1 MSNGSPPARRRSPT
15 GFSPSG
21 PTEQRPARRP
31 TGAAAPRPPVPA
43 RPGTRLACTAGPK
56 AGEDFALD
64 EGEYVIGRS
73 TDNAICIPDTS
84 VSRRHVMVRKEGN
97 IWYVRD
103 LGSGNG
109 TLVNGEPI
117 SDETVLSHGDVL
129 TLGDTELTFQDTSN
143 ATMMMAIPPPS
154 APARP
159 GSRGEG
165 RPSLEAPRR
174 PGARPEGRVRSSRA
188 SAAMAPPDPAAR
200 KRRIRMLLLFTVL
213 FAGVVGVLVVVK
225 QQRDQEAAI
234 AAAKVREARQRREQL
249 DGLFQDAKKLVRE
262 NKWTDAQ
269 AKLQELEAQEPDYP
283 QLAEY
288 KASVEKEIPNQ
299 QALDETRAA
308 LDKGELTV
316 AAGALAKVT
325 QDTQL
330 FEQLRTVQQQLEK
343 RVDDRARE
351 AQTLL
356 RSQKLD
362 EAKVIIDDL
371 LAVMPE
377 HRDAKLLRDEI
388 AAAIERRD
396 RPPPSAGPA
405 PAPKPWQ
412 PAIERFVNG
421 DVQGALAAANECA
434 SKQARCKALVGQISD
449 FSNLHKKMEDL
460 DEKGLA
466 RLLSLDE
473 KITDGRGS
481 KMAQKAGTRAATL
494 FYRSASSAKASGQWG
509 RAMESAQRALRADPG
524 HEGARSI
531 VSEVQKKARDLYLQA
546 YTIKDTNPDDAAPM
560 FREVLSMTTPD
571 DEYYQKA
578 KTWLE
583 KMPR

>member
-31 TGAAAPRPPVPA
+31 TGATAPRPPVPA

-73 TDNAICIPDTS
+73 TDNTICIPDTS
-84 VSRRHVMVRKEGN
+84 VSRRHVMVRKEGSA
-97 IWYVRD
+97 WFVRD

-117 SDETVLSHGDVL
+117 TDEALLNHGDVL
-129 TLGDTELTFQDTSN
+129 TLGDTELTFQDSSN
-143 ATMMMAIPPPS
+143 ATMMMSIPAT

-165 RPSLEAPRR
+165 RPSLDAPRR

-188 SAAMAPPDPAAR
+188 SAAMTPPDPAAR
-200 KRRIRMLLLFTVL
+200 KRRVRMLLLFTVL

-262 NKWTDAQ
+262 GKWTEAQ
-269 AKLQELEAQEPDYP
+269 TRLLELEGQEPGYP

-299 QALDETRAA
+299 KALEETRAA
-308 LDKGELTV
+308 LDKGELSV
-316 AAGALAKVT
+316 AAAALAKVT

-330 FEQLRTVQQQLEK
+330 FEEVRTVQQQLEK

-356 RSQKLD
+356 QTQKLD
-362 EAKVIIDDL
+362 EAKAIIDDL
-371 LAVMPE
+371 LSVMPE

-405 PAPKPWQ
+405 QAPKPWQ
-412 PAIERFVNG
+412 PAVERFVSG
-421 DVQGALAAANECA
+421 DLQGALASANECA
-434 SKQARCKALVGQISD
+434 AKQARCKALVGQMTD
-449 FSNLHKKMEDL
+449 FGNLYKKMEDL

-473 KITDGRGS
+473 RITDGRGS

-494 FYRSASSAKASGQWG
+494 FYKSASSAKASGQWG
-509 RAMESAQRALRADPG
+509 RAMENAQRALRADPG

-531 VSEVQKKARDLYLQA
+531 ASEMQKKARDLYLQA

-560 FREVLSMTTPD
+560 FREVVSMTTPD

-583 KMPR
+583 KLPR